1 VNTILLVLDALRYD
15 HVTSEITPNLMKHIK
30 RSASFTDAHSCNT
43 STIESMPYIIS
54 GQKEYAPEKN
64 IATALNG
71 LGVHTAMIH
80 SNPMIHAFYPGFKET
95 IDLKSKQFKMSKGFR
110 KSLRR
115 NLPPSIIRQLKK
127 VRASVQ
133 EDDAYLPYAR
143 ADETLIFTE
152 KWMKENDNYFLW
164 AHLMDPHI
172 PYYPMKTQTGLSKHE
187 MRTLNDKIIESVH
200 NNYDPTSEETQIAL
214 QLYKEDISEMD
225 RALGPLLEN
234 VPDDTLLI
242 ITADHG
248 EEFGEH
254 GQYSHHDNKF
264 YPELT
269 HVPLIISGP
278 GIKPQT
284 VIERVSTDSIA
295 ATIIEIYELGDSL
308 GDSTSLYPMIS
319 K

>member
-15 HVTSEITPNLMKHIK
+15 HVTAETTPNLMKHIE
-30 RSASFTDAHSCNT
+30 RSANFTDAHSCNT
-43 STIESMPYIIS
+43 STIESMPCIIC
-54 GQKEYAPEKN
+54 GQKEYDPEQN
-64 IATALNG
+64 IATVLNG
-71 LGVHTAMIH
+71 YGVHTAMIH

-95 IDLKSKQFKMSKGFR
+95 IDLKSNKFKMSKGFR

-115 NLPPSIIRQLKK
+115 NLPPSIIKQLKK
-127 VRASVQ
+127 VRATVQ

-143 ADETLIFTE
+143 ADETMMFTE
-152 KWMKENDNYFLW
+152 EWIRDKANYFLW

-172 PYYPMKTQTGLSKHE
+172 PYYPMKTQSGLSKHE

-200 NNYDPTSEETQIAL
+200 GNYYPNQDETKTAL

-225 RALGPLLEN
+225 RALGPLLEKI
-234 VPDDTLLI
+234 PEDTTLI

-254 GQYSHHDNKF
+254 GQFSHHSDK
-264 YPELT
+264 YIPELT

-278 GIKPQT
+278 GVLPQT
-284 VIERVSTDSIA
+284 VTARVSTMSVA
-295 ATIIEIYELGDSL
+295 ATIIEAHRVSEIMGEA
-308 GDSTSLYPMIS
+308 TSLYQMIS

>member
-1 VNTILLVLDALRYD
+1 MNTILLVLDALRYD
-15 HVTSEITPNLMKHIK
+15 HVTEETTPNLMKHIE

-43 STIESMPYIIS
+43 STIESMPCIIC
-54 GQKEYAPEKN
+54 GQKEYEPEKN

-71 LGVHTAMIH
+71 HGIHTAMIH
-80 SNPMIHAFYPGFKET
+80 SNPMIHAFYSGFKET
-95 IDLKSKQFKMSKGFR
+95 VDLKSKKFMMSKGFR

-115 NLPPSIIRQLKK
+115 NLPPSIIKQLKK
-127 VRASVQ
+127 FRASVQ

-152 KWMKENDNYFLW
+152 KWMKENENYFLW

-200 NNYDPTSEETQIAL
+200 GNYSPSPEETKTAL
-214 QLYKEDISEMD
+214 KLYSEDIYEMD
-225 RALGPLLEN
+225 SALGPLLEN
-234 VPDDTLLI
+234 ITEDTFLI
-242 ITADHG
+242 VTSDHG

-254 GQYSHHDNKF
+254 GQYSHHSDKF
-264 YPELT
+264 FPELT

-278 GIKPQT
+278 GIIPQT
-284 VIERVSTDSIA
+284 VTERVSTMSIA
-295 ATIIEIYELGDSL
+295 ATIIDANGFGDSL
-308 GDSTSLYPMIS
+308 GEATSLYPMIS
-319 K
+319 R